1 MMGFASKP
9 AARPLIVILSGV
21 VVFAAGLVW
30 SWLAYTPGA
39 GVHFGSAA
47 LITVGELVILVGIGI
62 GISAFVT
69 SRRRRHKDTD
79 EPS

>member
-1 MMGFASKP
+1 MGFASKP

-62 GISAFVT
+62 SAFVT

>member
-1 MMGFASKP
+1 MGLASKP
-9 AARPLIVILSGV
+9 AARPLIVLLSGV

-30 SWLAYTPGA
+30 SWLARTPGA

-47 LITVGELVILVGIGI
+47 LITVGELAVIAGLGL

-69 SRRRRHKDTD
+69 SRRRRHHTD
-79 EPS
+79 EPPR

>member
-1 MMGFASKP
+1 MGLASKP
-9 AARPLIVILSGV
+9 AARPLIVLLSGV

-30 SWLAYTPGA
+30 SWLARTPGA

-47 LITVGELVILVGIGI
+47 LITVGELAVIAGL

-69 SRRRRHKDTD
+69 SRRRRHHTD
-79 EPS
+79 EPPR